1 MAMRPLAL
9 NVIPPATKLA
19 QCLRIVLKQ
28 LPKSSLQLT
37 FHRGH
42 HGQPCSSN
50 RRHCPVPPSK
60 RRVVVTGLGAITP
73 LGPDMKSTWKSVLR
87 PSSSAD
93 DELSQDQHRG
103 ITTLYHALKE
113 QDLTASQLDH
123 EWHILQSSS
132 CQVAASVP
140 SEWINNHPNL
150 TEDDDSPPSWID
162 GRTSRFIQLALIAAR
177 EAMSS
182 SGLDKWLESSDEHDK
197 ENSIPAKKT
206 IDNPTGSKNGSNDNQ
221 KTQSQLFQSRIHPK
235 RRHSIGVS
243 LGNGMSSTRDIFRAS
258 ALLSANEGTAEKSP
272 HRKITPHFVPQI
284 LPNSPSARV
293 ALEYGLMGPNLSHS
307 EACAAGA
314 CAIGH
319 AVELIRSGK
328 ADGMLA
334 GGSESAVEALGVV
347 GFGRLRAL
355 STTGGDGGIDSSD
368 ANSSEQEKIRNQYIQ
383 AQKSSRPF
391 DSQRNGFVLS
401 EGAAILVLEEYH
413 HAKTRGAPILA
424 EVLGVGYS
432 GDAFHITAPEPEGT
446 GAARAMVLAVE
457 DAAGCSSH
465 EEESPA
471 TVRGM
476 EDVDYVNAH
485 ATSTPIGDIAEV
497 RAIRLALSMTESGNN
512 YHGDVDGR
520 KPLLLSSTKG
530 ATGHLLGA
538 AGAIEAALTVLA
550 VSEDTVPATRNLIS
564 TSDDIAEIL
573 KGKLDGDNGDTSVR
587 GSSRPISLVQDKP
600 MKVKVDA
607 AMSNS
612 FGFGGTNVSLLIGK
626 AM

>member
-1 MAMRPLAL
+1 
-9 NVIPPATKLA
+9 
-19 QCLRIVLKQ
+19 
-28 LPKSSLQLT
+28 
-37 FHRGH
+37 
-42 HGQPCSSN
+42 
-50 RRHCPVPPSK
+50 
-60 RRVVVTGLGAITP
+60 
-73 LGPDMKSTWKSVLR
+73 MKSTWKSVLR
-87 PSSSAD
+87 PSSSSD
-93 DELSQDQHRG
+93 DELSQDEHHG

-140 SEWINNHPNL
+140 SEWINNHPSL
-150 TEDDDSPPSWID
+150 TEDDDSSPPSWND
-162 GRTSRFIQLALIAAR
+162 GRTSRFTQLALIAAR

-182 SGLDKWLESSDEHDK
+182 SGLDKWLHSSDEHDK
-197 ENSIPAKKT
+197 ENSIPGKKT
-206 IDNPTGSKNGSNDNQ
+206 IDNPTGNENGSNDNQ
-221 KTQSQLFQSRIHPK
+221 KTQSQLFQSRIHPN
-235 RRHSIGVS
+235 RRHTIGVS
-243 LGNGMSSTRDIFRAS
+243 LGNGMSSTRDISRAS
-258 ALLSANEGTAEKSP
+258 ALLSANEGTAKKSP
-272 HRKITPHFVPQI
+272 HRKLTPHFVPQI

-334 GGSESAVEALGVV
+334 GGAESAVEALGVV

-355 STTGGDGGIDSSD
+355 SATGDDGGVDLSD
-368 ANSSEQEKIRNQYIQ
+368 AKSSEEEKIRNQYIQ

-391 DSQRNGFVLS
+391 DAQRNGFVLS
-401 EGAAILVLEEYH
+401 EGAAILVLEDYH
-413 HAKTRGAPILA
+413 HAKSRGAPILA

-457 DAAGCSSH
+457 DAVVYSSH

-471 TVRGM
+471 AVRGM

-485 ATSTPIGDIAEV
+485 ATSTPIGDVAEV
-497 RAIRLALSMTESGNN
+497 RAIRLALSMTEGVNN
-512 YHGDVDGR
+512 CHGEDDGR

-530 ATGHLLGA
+530 ATGEKSYCCYYSSQTGTILGA
-538 AGAIEAALTVLA
+538 
-550 VSEDTVPATRNLIS
+550 
-564 TSDDIAEIL
+564 
-573 KGKLDGDNGDTSVR
+573 KLS
-587 GSSRPISLVQDKP
+587 
-600 MKVKVDA
+600 
-607 AMSNS
+607 
-612 FGFGGTNVSLLIGK
+612 
-626 AM
+626 

>member
-1 MAMRPLAL
+1 MAMRPSAL
-9 NVIPPATKLA
+9 QIIPPATKLA
-19 QCLRIVLKQ
+19 HYFRFALKQ
-28 LPKSSLQLT
+28 PPRHLLQLN
-37 FHRGH
+37 FYRGH
-42 HGQPCSSN
+42 HGQSCNSN
-50 RRHCPVPPSK
+50 LGDHRPPRACQ

-87 PSSSAD
+87 SSSYSD
-93 DELSQDQHRG
+93 DELSETQNHG

-113 QDLTASQLDH
+113 QDLSADQLEL

-140 SEWINNHPNL
+140 SEWINNHPSL
-150 TEDDDSPPSWID
+150 TEDDSSSPPSWND

-177 EAMSS
+177 EAMST
-182 SGLDKWLESSDEHDK
+182 SGLDEWLKSSDVQDL
-197 ENSIPAKKT
+197 ENSSPEKKT
-206 IDNPTGSKNGSNDNQ
+206 NDNPTGNEGGTNCNQ
-221 KTQSQLFQSRIHPK
+221 NAQSQQFKSQIYPK

-243 LGNGMSSTRDIFRAS
+243 LGNGMSSTRDISRAS
-258 ALLSANEGTAEKSP
+258 ALLSNNEGTTKKSP
-272 HRKITPHFVPQI
+272 HRKLTPHFVPQI

-328 ADGMLA
+328 AEGMLA

-355 STTGGDGGIDSSD
+355 STFGGDGGVASD
-368 ANSSEQEKIRNQYIQ
+368 PNSGEKERIRSQYLRAQE
-383 AQKSSRPF
+383 SSRPF

-401 EGAAILVLEEYH
+401 EGAAVLVLEEYH
-413 HAKTRGAPILA
+413 HAKSRRAPILA

-432 GDAFHITAPEPEGT
+432 GDAFHITAPEPDGT

-457 DAAGCSSH
+457 DAVGCSSYG
-465 EEESPA
+465 EESA
-471 TVRGM
+471 AVRGM

-485 ATSTPIGDIAEV
+485 ATSTPIGDVAEV
-497 RAIRLALSMTESGNN
+497 RAIRLALSMASEGGN
-512 YHGDVDGR
+512 DGR

-530 ATGHLLGA
+530 ATGEKRFCYH
-538 AGAIEAALTVLA
+538 
-550 VSEDTVPATRNLIS
+550 
-564 TSDDIAEIL
+564 
-573 KGKLDGDNGDTSVR
+573 
-587 GSSRPISLVQDKP
+587 
-600 MKVKVDA
+600 
-607 AMSNS
+607 
-612 FGFGGTNVSLLIGK
+612 
-626 AM
+626 